1 MFAARQGVVTRTAT
15 STPGPSTLRRRRRR
29 VCISASQI
37 PKHVLDSLS
46 SFRNFCSQ
54 STRCQEFHGRQHS
67 HRYQSKPTS
76 SSSQSNVARK
86 PHRQGYNARPGWNGS
101 TSTTARTSQVGNF
114 SSIDQEEAFL
124 SLSDGFASPRVPYP
138 DAKVASTSSSYARET
153 ADYSAFFDSV
163 EESADSWD
171 AKGKA
176 KAVPRYH
183 WSLRATSRLRGSQR
197 KRFTTIRE
205 AMQTKRRLKPKLPE
219 CANEKDPFYK
229 NIQAYTSLFTPAI
242 RAELLQHEA
251 VLKERLTEKTLE
263 QLKAEGYCIDD
274 MAGFW
279 RGTLELGKHV
289 AVFSLGPG
297 ITLPEGHRFEQGKQV
312 LLSQNSP
319 LTDKDVH
326 RGTVMAVSDTQL
338 KVYFEEERRFPLTAL
353 DGRTPLRWRLDLGQ
367 SNIVFERMEAAIKS
381 LWHDP
386 QQYEDESEYAMAG
399 THLRDI
405 LLKNFSPGADPIP
418 LSDDPNLAMDQSLE
432 DVAEKLPGEGGWG
445 GGAFSG
451 DARIQSWVNRYSLP
465 VPLVMEGDMP
475 IHNLNSSQIR
485 AMASMIGNR
494 LSLVQGPPGTG
505 KTKTII
511 ETLKLLK
518 LHFQVPHPI
527 LVCTY
532 TNVAVDNLVEG
543 LAAAGVKPLRVGAVG
558 SVRPSLLQHTLA
570 AKLEAHPLFSA
581 HQDLV
586 DQEEKI
592 KKELEEMHAKVHSAE
607 TELKDKK
614 EGRASKAMIG
624 RIANMMAAKSAL
636 ERKEAVVKGKKNT
649 VKQAMLREVT
659 SEADVICSTCIT
671 SATYDLNVVDF
682 PVVFLDEAS
691 MATEPVS
698 LIPLMKGCQHLAL
711 IGDHRQLPPVILSK
725 EAQRL
730 GLGVSLFERLTKEG
744 VVPSVMLD
752 TQYRMHPD
760 ISNFPSNEFYLGT
773 LRDGTVDEQ
782 GRVSRDLFPPM
793 SQYLDLDLNLEKLG
807 AFRSEYQ
814 YREEKGQGVEESKP
828 RPSVIFLDHSGRE
841 GMKDKSRINRTEAH
855 IIANVVVDLLLSNP
869 VSTPKSTKN
878 PPFCFYPL
886 SRSIYYFPRSCSRGS
901 RVSYEFPPWLLFH
914 AILLS
919 RVRIDCGS
927 FLLLL
932 PFDWLAAPIG
942 VPNFQTTSH
951 WMILVLRRRSLAGNT
966 VWSDLIGPTLPR
978 LNVFILHASF
988 ENGTILFRAESIV
1001 HHSCIRRSIGR
1012 TSSEP
1017 TIGSSGQL
1025 VIGRLFY
1032 SVLERL
1038 SMNVAN
1044 RPI

>member
-1 MFAARQGVVTRTAT
+1 
-15 STPGPSTLRRRRRR
+15 
-29 VCISASQI
+29 
-37 PKHVLDSLS
+37 
-46 SFRNFCSQ
+46 
-54 STRCQEFHGRQHS
+54 
-67 HRYQSKPTS
+67 
-76 SSSQSNVARK
+76 
-86 PHRQGYNARPGWNGS
+86 
-101 TSTTARTSQVGNF
+101 
-114 SSIDQEEAFL
+114 
-124 SLSDGFASPRVPYP
+124 
-138 DAKVASTSSSYARET
+138 
-153 ADYSAFFDSV
+153 
-163 EESADSWD
+163 
-171 AKGKA
+171 
-176 KAVPRYH
+176 
-183 WSLRATSRLRGSQR
+183 
-197 KRFTTIRE
+197 
-205 AMQTKRRLKPKLPE
+205 
-219 CANEKDPFYK
+219 
-229 NIQAYTSLFTPAI
+229 
-242 RAELLQHEA
+242 
-251 VLKERLTEKTLE
+251 
-263 QLKAEGYCIDD
+263 
-274 MAGFW
+274 
-279 RGTLELGKHV
+279 
-289 AVFSLGPG
+289 
-297 ITLPEGHRFEQGKQV
+297 
-312 LLSQNSP
+312 
-319 LTDKDVH
+319 
-326 RGTVMAVSDTQL
+326 MAVSDTQL

-659 SEADVICSTCIT
+659 SEADV
-671 SATYDLNVVDF
+671 
-682 PVVFLDEAS
+682 
-691 MATEPVS
+691 
-698 LIPLMKGCQHLAL
+698 CQHLAL

-814 YREEKGQGVEESKP
+814 YREEKG
-828 RPSVIFLDHSGRE
+828 RE

-869 VSTPKSTKN
+869 DLQGKDIGIIAPYVAQISLLTRIFNSPDATSPSSYGSKFRSVLGDTLALQQLPQIEIKTVDGFEGREKDVIIFST
-878 PPFCFYPL
+878 
-886 SRSIYYFPRSCSRGS
+886 
-901 RVSYEFPPWLLFH
+901 
-914 AILLS
+914 
-919 RVRIDCGS
+919 VRNNAEGNIG
-927 FLLLL
+927 FLA
-932 PFDWLAAPIG
+932 D
-942 VPNFQTTSH
+942 
-951 WMILVLRRRSLAGNT
+951 RR
-966 VWSDLIGPTLPR
+966 R
-978 LNVFILHASF
+978 LNVGLTRAKRALFVVGNIGTLKEGKVSGGRVGIVTSDATADSGEGEVVVAEKGKGTVRVGKGAESWRRYAQYLLERGLVVHVDKDDIM
-988 ENGTILFRAESIV
+988 ENGVLGDEGEVSTRKS
-1001 HHSCIRRSIGR
+1001 RRKSAAKETR
-1012 TSSEP
+1012 DLE
-1017 TIGSSGQL
+1017 L
-1025 VIGRLFY
+1025 EKE
-1032 SVLERL
+1032 VLEAEAA
-1038 SMNVAN
+1038 SGAVAVISAIAETK
-1044 RPI
+1044 RAAVATA